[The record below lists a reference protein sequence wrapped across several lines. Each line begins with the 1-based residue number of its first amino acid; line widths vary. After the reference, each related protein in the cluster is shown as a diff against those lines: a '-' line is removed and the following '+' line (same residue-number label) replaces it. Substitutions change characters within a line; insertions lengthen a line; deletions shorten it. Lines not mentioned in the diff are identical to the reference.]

1 MRTNRRLAQLWLDAL
16 ATELG
21 ASTGTI
27 ATYADDLNCYLA
39 WLDENSLGLEDVG
52 LEQVRD
58 YIADLDRSGY
68 AGSTVARRISV
79 IRGLHRF
86 LITEEI
92 GSTDPTS
99 TMPAMRRPKKLPFVL
114 SIAETEALLETA
126 HRLAA
131 DPSVGLYRQAGYAR
145 RAALFETLYASGM
158 RISEA
163 LALPSDAA
171 PHGTRMLL
179 VRGKGDK
186 QRLVPLHARAIE
198 AIAHWQGL
206 AAAYAKGRPSQWLFH
221 SVRNGAKA
229 LTRQAALLE
238 IKEAAVAAAL
248 PHPERVSP
256 HVLRHAF
263 ATHMHAG
270 GTDLRVLQELLG
282 HVGIETTQIYTHL
295 DTSRLQQMVRDLHPL
310 SVQSASEGSTQVA
323 RNDSSGT
330 FSPDG
335 DRI

>member
-1 MRTNRRLAQLWLDAL
+1 MRTNQRLAQLWLDAL

-21 ASTGTI
+21 ASAGTI
-27 ATYADDLNCYLA
+27 ATYTDDLNCYLA
-39 WLDENSLGLEDVG
+39 WLEENSLGLDEVG
-52 LEQVRD
+52 LEQIRD
-58 YIADLDRSGY
+58 YIAGLDRRGY
-68 AGSTVARRISV
+68 AGSTMARRITV
-79 IRGLHRF
+79 ARGLHKF
-86 LITEEI
+86 LIAEEL
-92 GSTDPTS
+92 GSRDPTAHLS
-99 TMPAMRRPKKLPFVL
+99 AMKRSRKLPFVL

-163 LALPSDAA
+163 LSLPSDAA
-171 PHGTRMLL
+171 PAGTRMLL

-186 QRLVPLHARAIE
+186 HRLVPLHERAIA
-198 AIAHWQGL
+198 AIALWQRL
-206 AAAYAKGRPSQWLFH
+206 AGAYSGGAPSPWLFH

-238 IKEAAVAAAL
+238 IKEAAVAAGLAS
-248 PHPERVSP
+248 PERVSP

-263 ATHMHAG
+263 ATHMHSG

-282 HVGIETTQIYTHL
+282 HAGIETTQIYTHL
-295 DTSRLQQMVRDLHPL
+295 DTSRLHHMVRDLHPL
-310 SVQSASEGSTQVA
+310 NELQTA
-323 RNDSSGT
+323 
-330 FSPDG
+330 DG
-335 DRI
+335 